1 MMMMN
6 KKILI
11 PLILVLLA
19 AAGFGA
25 KAFMAKREANSSSAS
40 SASSSAQ
47 PANASAGN
55 AAAKPAKLELLV
67 SDLITVKLQ
76 SLGKTLPITGAVKAQ
91 NVSQIK
97 AKVPGELTQL
107 LVREGE
113 SVKKGQLLARIDTT
127 DYQTRVTQARNTY
140 LAAKGQIDIAQRSYD
155 NNKALVDQNFI
166 SKTALDTS
174 LNQLEVAKANAAA
187 AKAALELAE
196 KSVADA
202 TITSPI
208 SGVVSQRF
216 AQQGEKVGQDARL
229 LEVVD
234 LSALELEAAVPAQ
247 DVTQV
252 HVGQLATVVPDGM
265 SQAVSGSVARIAPS
279 TQGASRNVMVYIRL
293 RPESNAPLKQGM
305 FAQGTIATGSAS
317 SQLAVPVNA
326 VRVDEPQPYVWLL
339 ATGDGGE
346 RLVKQVV
353 TLGERVQTDTNT
365 LISIKSGIT
374 ENARILREG
383 IASIQDN
390 TLVSIAAAAR

>member
-1 MMMMN
+1 MN

-11 PLILVLLA
+11 PVVIAALA
-19 AAGFGA
+19 AAAFGGR
-25 KAFMAKREANSSSAS
+25 AFMAKRSE
-40 SASSSAQ
+40 
-47 PANASAGN
+47 
-55 AAAKPAKLELLV
+55 AAATQAAATVVKPSRLELLP
-67 SDLITVKLQ
+67 SDLITVKAQ
-76 SLGKTLPITGAVKAQ
+76 ILGKTLPITGAVRAQ

-97 AKVPGELTQL
+97 AKVPGDLSQL

-113 SVKKGQLLARIDTT
+113 AVKKGQVLARIDAT
-127 DYQTRVTQARNTY
+127 DYQTRVTQARNSY

-187 AKAALELAE
+187 AKAALDLAE
-196 KSVADA
+196 KSVGDT

-252 HVGQLATVVPDGM
+252 RVGQSASVVPDGM
-265 SQAVSGSVARIAPS
+265 TQSVSGTVARIAPA
-279 TQGASRNVMVYIRL
+279 TQGTSRNVMVYIRL
-293 RPESNAPLKQGM
+293 TPESNAPLKQGM
-305 FAQGTIATGSAS
+305 FAQGTLTVGSAA
-317 SQLAVPVNA
+317 SQLAVPVSA
-326 VRVDEPQPYVWLL
+326 VRVDEPLPYVWLVS
-339 ATGDGGE
+339 TGEGGDK
-346 RLVKQVV
+346 LVKSVV
-353 TLGERVQTDTNT
+353 TLGARTQTDTDTLISITSGANENSRILRGGIASILDNT
-365 LISIKSGIT
+365 LISI
-374 ENARILREG
+374 
-383 IASIQDN
+383 ASA
-390 TLVSIAAAAR
+390 TPSK